1 MSSVRPPTPV
11 LRHLRPVHLRAAD
24 EERHPTWLELFF
36 DLCFVAAVAALASG
50 LHHHPDAQGV
60 LTFAGLFIPVWWAWM
75 GYTWYASA
83 FDNDDVVF
91 RVSWFAAMLLVI
103 ALASQSGPAAD
114 GAGAGFALAYGL
126 LQLLLAALFL
136 RARRRETS
144 ARAFATRYATGDL
157 LGAGVWLASALV
169 EPPLQYLLWAAGMAI
184 LMATPPLAVLAYR
197 GKAFNAAHVA
207 ERYGLFTIIVL
218 GESVVAVAAGL
229 GGDALTWPQVV
240 TAALGFGVAACLWW
254 LYFGSIRWSS
264 LTRDSL
270 VRSFTWGYGHL
281 LVFAGVAAAAVGVH
295 LAADAAGDN
304 AEPAAA
310 GRWILAGGVL
320 AFLSALLAVHYVT
333 VLRWDRLA
341 SGRAAA
347 AALLVVLAAF
357 GGGLGPLAFSGA
369 VFGVLAAL
377 AIVET
382 LVLGPSP
389 AAEASPQIG
398 G

>member
-1 MSSVRPPTPV
+1 MTAVPPPTRP
-11 LRHLRPVHLRAAD
+11 LRHLRPVRLRAAD

-50 LHHHPDAQGV
+50 LHHHPDARGV
-60 LTFAGLFIPVWWAWM
+60 LTFAGLFVPVWWAWM

-91 RVSWFAAMLLVI
+91 RVSWLAAMLLII
-103 ALASQSGPAAD
+103 ALASQAAAAAD
-114 GAGAGFALAYGL
+114 GDGAGFALAYGV

-136 RARRRETS
+136 RGRRRETS
-144 ARAFATRYATGDL
+144 ARAFATRYAVGDL
-157 LGAGVWLASALV
+157 LGAALWLASALV
-169 EPPLQYLLWAAGMAI
+169 HPPVQYLLWAAGMAI

-229 GGDALTWPQVV
+229 GGDRLTLPQTV

-254 LYFGSIRWSS
+254 IYFGSVRWSS

-270 VRSFTWGYGHL
+270 LRSFTWGYGHL

-295 LAADAAGDN
+295 LAADAAGGHGELD
-304 AEPAAA
+304 AA
-310 GRWILAGGVL
+310 GRWILAGGVV
-320 AFLSALLAVHYVT
+320 AFLAALLAVHYVT
-333 VLRWDRLA
+333 VMRWDGL
-341 SGRAAA
+341 STGRAAA
-347 AALLVVLAAF
+347 AALLAALAAF
-357 GGGLGPLAFSGA
+357 GGGLGPLAFSAA
-369 VFGVLAAL
+369 VLGVLVAL
-377 AIVET
+377 TVAET
-382 LVLGPSP
+382 LALR
-389 AAEASPQIG
+389 AASEGEASPQIG